1 MMFQK
6 HAGIFAAGHGTRLQ
20 AAFPGIVKP
29 MVPLINVPLIEW
41 TVRILKTAGFEDFT
55 ILLNSAGK
63 PARAH
68 LKQAFPDLNFVFL
81 VKDTETSYES
91 FRLVAQTL
99 AQKTDH
105 FLLSTVDSLYNPADL
120 EKFIVSAQ
128 SSFADAVLGVTDRV
142 ADTKPLWADIE
153 DNGLISR
160 LGPGCAQK
168 KFVTSGIYFLT
179 SALAEQMPETR
190 NYAALR
196 EYLADIAAQGKRISS
211 FPIRQSV
218 DVDTPDDIEFAEEFL
233 YKQFLR
239 KPGEKWG

>member
-20 AAFPGIVKP
+20 PAFPGIVKP

-41 TVRILKTAGFEDFT
+41 TVRIMKSAGFENFT
-55 ILLNSAGK
+55 ILVNSHGRAV
-63 PARAH
+63 RAH
-68 LKQAFPDLNFVFL
+68 LKQAFPELNFVFL

-91 FRLVAQTL
+91 FRLVSQTL
-99 AQKTDH
+99 AQKADH

-120 EKFIVSAQ
+120 EKFIVAAQ

-142 ADTKPLWADIE
+142 EDSKPLWADIE
-153 DNGLISR
+153 DNGMISR
-160 LGPGCAQK
+160 IGPGCAQK
-168 KFVTSGIYFLT
+168 KFITSGIYFV
-179 SALAEQMPETR
+179 SRGLAEQMPETKK
-190 NYAALR
+190 YAALR
-196 EYLADIAAQGKRISS
+196 EYLADVVAQGKKVSS

-218 DVDTPDDIEFAEEFL
+218 DVDTPDDIEYAEEFL

-239 KPGEKWG
+239 KPGDKWT